1 MNGIKEWVKKISE
14 DKNFAKK
21 FEGKSANEVS
31 VIAKK
36 EGFNFKPEEYMDL
49 KMEAAAG
56 GEGFW
61 DNVKSRF
68 NGAVKG
74 AKDSAMGGEEK
85 EDGIYMV
92 KDGVEYFTTT
102 PKDNDSWKPTG
113 KTYRKPGSGFDFGS
127 MF

>member
-31 VIAKK
+31 AIAKK
-36 EGFNFKPEEYMDL
+36 EGFNFTPAEYMDL

-56 GEGFW
+56 GTDWGGFL
-61 DNVKSRF
+61 
-68 NGAVKG
+68 
-74 AKDSAMGGEEK
+74 KDIGKKTLNSGQDALLGEEK
-85 EDGIYMV
+85 ADGVYMV

-113 KTYRKPGSGFDFGS
+113 KTYRRPGTGFDFSS